1 MEGEAMTGKAC
12 GLRGFVWGL
21 VSLAVILGGC
31 AALGL
36 APPEV
41 AGPRLFTFPGD
52 WTKVP
57 AKTVT
62 LFYPG
67 QASWEF
73 LTSNDHPGAPAL
85 EAGCTGCHA
94 GQEKTLGGKLVQA
107 GPREADPIPG
117 KAPSIDLTVRAAY
130 DAEFIYFQFRW
141 ATATPHAIH
150 TLWRYDGKQ
159 WVAWGGPKPD
169 ATKKGIP
176 PSYEDR
182 LAVLLDDPDNVPA
195 FDGSAA
201 TFSQV
206 GCWMTCHTSM
216 RAMPKDVPRNAIEP
230 HPYWGRQG
238 RKVGD
243 IRKYLLI
250 SRTAR
255 DEAGAW
261 DKVKPAAELTRL
273 KAAGKFLDLW
283 QWRAARSNG
292 VGYTSDDW
300 VLEYRNGDAGR
311 APFFSRPKPEFM
323 YNEKVVGF
331 RAIPEA
337 DLPARMGQAALI
349 EGKNAVPL
357 DPNARFAVGDLLP
370 QYLQREPQGSGADV
384 QASGRYADGHWV
396 VELRRKLNTGN
407 ADDKVLRPGKAY
419 PVGFS
424 IFDDTVSNRRH
435 YVTLPLTVGLGVD
448 GDVKAV
454 KVGP

>member
-1 MEGEAMTGKAC
+1 MRITHGRI
-12 GLRGFVWGL
+12 GLGAVLL
-21 VSLAVILGGC
+21 VVAAVVGSCATLAR
-31 AALGL
+31 
-36 APPEV
+36 APSEV

-52 WTKVP
+52 WSGIP
-57 AKTVT
+57 ARTIT

-73 LTSNDHPGAPAL
+73 LTSDDHPGAPAL
-85 EAGCTGCHA
+85 EVVGCAACHT
-94 GQEKTLGGKLVQA
+94 GQEKTLGAKLVQG
-107 GPREADPIPG
+107 GPREADPISG
-117 KAPSIDLTVRAAY
+117 KAASTDLTVRAAY
-130 DAEFIYFQFRW
+130 DSEFVYFQFRW
-141 ATATPHAIH
+141 ATATPHAMH

-182 LAVLLDDPDNVPA
+182 LAVMWDDPDNVPA
-195 FDGSAA
+195 FDGSRA

-206 GCWMTCHTSM
+206 GCWMTCHASM
-216 RAMPKDVPRNAIEP
+216 RAMPRDVPRSAIEP

-238 RKVGD
+238 RNVGD

-261 DKVKPAAELTRL
+261 DKVKPAAELNQL

-292 VGYTSDDW
+292 VGYASDDW

-323 YNEKVVGF
+323 YNENVVGF

-337 DLPARMGQAALI
+337 ELQARMGQAALI
-349 EGKNAVPL
+349 EGKTGVAF
-357 DPNARFAVGDLLP
+357 DPNAKFAVGDLLP
-370 QYLQREPQGSGADV
+370 QYILREPQGSGADV

-407 ADDKVLRPGKAY
+407 PDDRVLHPGKAY